1 MKKIISLLTIAVL
14 VAVLATAAFATEA
27 PALEI
32 ADVEGAAGA
41 EVIMNVAIVNNPG
54 ITVGE
59 FRVTVDS
66 ENLELVDMAFVG
78 MEDWQWDTTGI
89 NPATGKV
96 VVLADAIKDYKLEGD
111 CVLVTLTVKVKEGT
125 LPGKYAVNAVV
136 DYIGDDDADFIVEE
150 TFTGYVVVPC
160 TEHVWDEGVVKT
172 PATCKDEGVM
182 LYTCTLCGETKEEPI
197 ATVDHTWGEW
207 EVTTPASC
215 GVDGVET
222 RTCSVCGETE
232 TRAIEAMEHAWGEW
246 EVTTPASCGT
256 AGVETRTC
264 ANCGETETREI
275 PALEHT
281 WGEWELTTPATCCE
295 AGVETRTCSACG
307 ETETQEVAATGEH
320 KLVYEAIDDVDHK
333 IICENSGKELGKEEH
348 TFGEMIEDTENP
360 GWQYQLC
367 DKCGYKLLDE
377 TGDTGDHSMIAV
389 AAATLSMLGIA
400 LVVSKK
406 KEF

>member
-14 VAVLATAAFATEA
+14 MVVLATAAFATEA

-41 EVIMNVAIVNNPG
+41 EVVMNVAIVNNPG

-96 VVLADAIKDYKLEGD
+96 VVMADAIKDYKLEGD

-215 GVDGVET
+215 GTV
-222 RTCSVCGETE
+222 
-232 TRAIEAMEHAWGEW
+232 
-246 EVTTPASCGT
+246 
-256 AGVETRTC
+256 GVETRTC

>member
-14 VAVLATAAFATEA
+14 MVVLATAAFATEA

-41 EVIMNVAIVNNPG
+41 EVVMNVAIVNNPG

-96 VVLADAIKDYKLEGD
+96 VVMADAIKDYKLEGD

-222 RTCSVCGETE
+222 RTCS
-232 TRAIEAMEHAWGEW
+232 
-246 EVTTPASCGT
+246 
-256 AGVETRTC
+256 
-264 ANCGETETREI
+264 
-275 PALEHT
+275 
-281 WGEWELTTPATCCE
+281 
-295 AGVETRTCSACG
+295 ACG
-307 ETETQEVAATGEH
+307 ETETQEVAANGEH

>member
-1 MKKIISLLTIAVL
+1 
-14 VAVLATAAFATEA
+14 
-27 PALEI
+27 
-32 ADVEGAAGA
+32 
-41 EVIMNVAIVNNPG
+41 
-54 ITVGE
+54 
-59 FRVTVDS
+59 
-66 ENLELVDMAFVG
+66 
-78 MEDWQWDTTGI
+78 
-89 NPATGKV
+89 
-96 VVLADAIKDYKLEGD
+96 
-111 CVLVTLTVKVKEGT
+111 
-125 LPGKYAVNAVV
+125 VNAVV

>member
-41 EVIMNVAIVNNPG
+41 EVVMNVAIVNNPG
-54 ITVGE
+54 IVIGE

-78 MEDWQWDTTGI
+78 MEDWQWDTTNI

-96 VVLADAIKDYKLEGD
+96 VVIADAIKDYKLEGD

-160 TEHVWDEGVVKT
+160 PGHVWDEGVVKT
-172 PATCKDEGVM
+172 PATCKDKGVM

-197 ATVDHTWGEW
+197 DTVDHTWGEW

-232 TRAIEAMEHAWGEW
+232 TRPAAALEHNWVETERVEATG
-246 EVTTPASCGT
+246 CT
-256 AGVETRTC
+256 AGKVVYTC
-264 ANCGETETREI
+264 SICGETKEE
-275 PALEHT
+275 ALAASGEHT
-281 WGEWELTTPATCCE
+281 FAETERVEATCCE
-295 AGVETRTCSACG
+295 AGKVVYTCSVCG